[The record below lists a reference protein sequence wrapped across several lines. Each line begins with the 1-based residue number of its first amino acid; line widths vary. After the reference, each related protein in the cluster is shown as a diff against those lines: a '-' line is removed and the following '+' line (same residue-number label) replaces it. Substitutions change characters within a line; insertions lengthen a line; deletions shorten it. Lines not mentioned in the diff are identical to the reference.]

1 MFEIDTTK
9 YVQNLIAGIDEVGRG
24 PLAGPVVAA
33 CVVMPKDQWIDGV
46 NDSKKLSEK
55 KRELLDKKIREKAIA
70 VGIGYVGQDM
80 IDRINIKNATKIAM
94 KMALQ
99 NLKTAEGEFLVPEIV
114 LIDAE
119 TIDTKIAQESF
130 IKGDERC
137 YPIACASI
145 VAKVFR
151 DALMVQFDECF
162 PHYDFAHNKG
172 YGTKKHREAL
182 LKYGVCEI
190 HRKSFLKKIL
200 YE

>member
-1 MFEIDTTK
+1 MFEIDISH
-9 YVQNLIAGIDEVGRG
+9 YPQNYIAGMDEVGRG

-33 CVVMPKDQWIDGV
+33 CVVMPKNQYIEGV

-55 KRELLDKKIREKAIA
+55 KRGELDRQIREEAIA
-70 VGIGYVGQDM
+70 IGIGYAGQEI
-80 IDRINIKNATKIAM
+80 IDHMNIKNATKYAM
-94 KMALQ
+94 KMAVD
-99 NLKTAEGEFLVPEIV
+99 NLCTSEGAFLKPDIV

-119 TIDTKIAQESF
+119 TIDMDILQESF

-145 VAKVFR
+145 IAKVFR
-151 DALMVQFDECF
+151 DDLMVRLDACF
-162 PHYDFAHNKG
+162 PRYDFIHNKG

-182 LKYGVCEI
+182 LKYGSCEI

-200 YE
+200 NG